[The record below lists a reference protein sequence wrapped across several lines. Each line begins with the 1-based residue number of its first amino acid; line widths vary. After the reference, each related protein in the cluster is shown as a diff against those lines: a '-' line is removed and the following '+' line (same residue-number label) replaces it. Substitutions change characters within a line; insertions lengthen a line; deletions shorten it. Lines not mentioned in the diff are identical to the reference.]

1 MGLKKEYIVTQIQ
14 ASPEGSP
21 YVYVSLKNPD
31 EVSGPQKE
39 PSNPSVAAFGSLN
52 DMFKNLGHVI
62 SSQMMGGF
70 ATVIKLTLNEYEQ
83 LDIKVGDR
91 VSIDLSKAPI
101 GSP

>member
-1 MGLKKEYIVTQIQ
+1 MGLKKEYVVTQIR

-21 YVYVSLKNPD
+21 YVYVSLKSPD
-31 EVSGPQKE
+31 EVSGPQKDL
-39 PSNPSVAAFGSLN
+39 STPSVATFGSVN

-62 SSQMMGGF
+62 SKQMMGGF
-70 ATVIKLTLNEYEQ
+70 ATVIKLTLNEYEK

-101 GSP
+101 SSP